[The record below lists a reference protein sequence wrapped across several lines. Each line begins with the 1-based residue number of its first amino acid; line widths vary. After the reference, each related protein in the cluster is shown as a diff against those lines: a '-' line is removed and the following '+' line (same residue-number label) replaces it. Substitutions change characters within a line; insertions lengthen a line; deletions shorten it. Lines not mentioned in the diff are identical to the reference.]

1 MKACQEADVMRV
13 GGISLNVY
21 PAASLVNFYRGD
33 TLIVINK
40 EATIASKQ
48 ADYVFVDDITKVLP
62 LLLEE

>member
-1 MKACQEADVMRV
+1 MKACQEADVMIV
-13 GGISLNVY
+13 GGTSLNVY